1 MDPRDL
7 RRVLDVLAEFGA
19 TSAKIP
25 VAIAPAGEGKAPAV
39 GYLELT
45 FAPPAPETHGLVDDD
60 TDKPEPEEPLPPGA
74 FDPIARRKQ
83 AASG

>member
-1 MDPRDL
+1 MDPSEL
-7 RRVLDVLAEFGA
+7 AALLDVLRDRGA
-19 TSAKIP
+19 TSAEIP
-25 VAIAPAGEGKAPAV
+25 TNCGPLRVTLGPALP
-39 GYLELT
+39 T
-45 FAPPAPETHGLVDDD
+45 LVDDD

>member
-1 MDPRDL
+1 MDPSEVAAL
-7 RRVLDVLAEFGA
+7 LDVLRDRGA
-19 TSAKIP
+19 TSAEVPTALGLFK
-25 VAIAPAGEGKAPAV
+25 VTLGPALPA
-39 GYLELT
+39 
-45 FAPPAPETHGLVDDD
+45 LVDDD

>member
-1 MDPRDL
+1 MDTSGL
-7 RRVLDVLAEFGA
+7 AELLDVLRDRGVTAAEVEFSPMGICGIKV
-19 TSAKIP
+19 TL
-25 VAIAPAGEGKAPAV
+25 G
-39 GYLELT
+39 
-45 FAPPAPETHGLVDDD
+45 PAPTAALVDDD

>member
-1 MDPRDL
+1 MGPFDL
-7 RRVLDVLAEFGA
+7 AAFLDVLRERGV
-19 TSAKIP
+19 TSAEIP
-25 VAIAPAGEGKAPAV
+25 T
-39 GYLELT
+39 ELGPLKLT
-45 FAPPAPETHGLVDDD
+45 LGPEPGAALVDDD

>member
-1 MDPRDL
+1 MDPSR
-7 RRVLDVLAEFGA
+7 LAELLAVLRDAGVTNASLPVLGA
-19 TSAKIP
+19 D
-25 VAIAPAGEGKAPAV
+25 GKEYIGRV
-39 GYLELT
+39 DVT
-45 FAPPAPETHGLVDDD
+45 FRPLPGAALVDDD

>member
-1 MDPRDL
+1 MDPSEVAAL
-7 RRVLDVLAEFGA
+7 LDVLRDRGA
-19 TSAKIP
+19 TSAEVPTALGPFKVTLGP
-25 VAIAPAGEGKAPAV
+25 EPGAV
-39 GYLELT
+39 
-45 FAPPAPETHGLVDDD
+45 LVDDD